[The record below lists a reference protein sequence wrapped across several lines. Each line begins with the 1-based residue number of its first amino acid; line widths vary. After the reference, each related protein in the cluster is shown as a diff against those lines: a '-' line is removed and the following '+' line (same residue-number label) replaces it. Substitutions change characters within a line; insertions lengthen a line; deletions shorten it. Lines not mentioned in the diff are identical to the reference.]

1 MIHSKLAV
9 WIKPDSSRC
18 RIWPSINPMQCEPE
32 RETNCRFSIR
42 NYQIITVNS
51 GYKRIPFH
59 FSGPKGRRFKSCHLD
74 QSLSGNVISWQ
85 AFFYPLHKNG
95 GFCRIAPKFDT
106 PGWQP
111 ILFDKCTL
119 CLVAFTE
126 HALAWQKLMKPKGQ
140 LCFSKPWKPRFSDP
154 FRIGLKGRIKR

>member
-1 MIHSKLAV
+1 ME
-9 WIKPDSSRC
+9 
-18 RIWPSINPMQCEPE
+18 CEPE
-32 RETNCRFSIR
+32 SETNCRISIR
-42 NYQIITVNS
+42 NNQTYMDES
-51 GYKRIPFH
+51 GYGRTGFV

-74 QSLSGNVISWQ
+74 QKPGKKVLSCP

-119 CLVAFTE
+119 CLVALTE
-126 HALAWQKLMKPKGQ
+126 PALAWQKPMKPKGQ

-154 FRIGLKGRIKR
+154 FRIGLKGRIKGYTVRYDHMYYAH